1 MPSRLPLVMIS
12 LCIWLAAG
20 LSVTGLSITGLSATA
35 QPRPVTV
42 FAAASLKTAL
52 DEIVQHYSRQ
62 TGDVVQVSYAA
73 SSALARQIQYGAPA
87 DIFISANSGWMDH
100 LQQKGLLRE
109 GSRFDLLSNKLV
121 LIAAPGNTLQ
131 LDIAPHFDLVGGIG
145 ESWLAMA
152 LIDAVPAGIYGKAAL
167 QSLGVWD
174 DIRHRAAQ
182 SNNVRAALI
191 LVATA
196 EAALGIVYATDAK
209 ADPRVRIV
217 DVFPATS
224 HPKILYPAARL
235 QDSENPDALVFLGF
249 LKTPTA
255 RIIFNRNGFGQPDVT
270 P

>member
-1 MPSRLPLVMIS
+1 MPFRLSLVMIS
-12 LCIWLAAG
+12 LCLWLG
-20 LSVTGLSITGLSATA
+20 SGLSATA

-52 DEIVQHYSRQ
+52 DEIARHYSDQ
-62 TGDVVQVSYAA
+62 TGGVLQVSYAA

-87 DIFISANSGWMDH
+87 DIFISANSGWMDY
-100 LQQKGLLRE
+100 LQQKGLLIE
-109 GSRFDLLSNKLV
+109 DSRFDLLSNKLV
-121 LIAAPGNTLQ
+121 LIAAPGNTVQ
-131 LDIAPHFDLVGGIG
+131 LDITANFDLAGAVGQ
-145 ESWLAMA
+145 SWLAMA

-174 DIRHRAAQ
+174 SVKDRVAQ

-196 EAALGIVYATDAK
+196 EAPLGIVYATDAK
-209 ADPRVRIV
+209 ADPRVRVV
-217 DVFPATS
+217 DVFPAAS

-235 QDSENPDALVFLGF
+235 QDSESPKSQVFLDF
-249 LKTPTA
+249 LKSPAA
-255 RIIFNRNGFGQPDVT
+255 RTIFSQNGFGQPTGT